1 MINTLI
7 WTADKGSTC
16 QEMNGAKCGGTA
28 HQTDK
33 YCETETSTSFVGEG
47 KGECDILHCVLC
59 CFVCEPL
66 HSWFIV
72 AMYNASKIY
81 KENEM

>member
-1 MINTLI
+1 MVPNVEGRRT
-7 WTADKGSTC
+7 K
-16 QEMNGAKCGGTA
+16 
-28 HQTDK
+28 QTNIVK
-33 YCETETSTSFVGEG
+33 LKPQPHLWGEG